1 MNVDA
6 ASLETSRPY
15 FPIYLDCL
23 RVDEVLDFDLY
34 IERAR
39 EYVLYR
45 SAAQPFT
52 EKTRD
57 ALLENN
63 IKRLFVSSF
72 DFPSYQKYLE
82 INLPELT
89 RDASIR
95 ETVRAG
101 LVYESALHLIK
112 DLFSKPAVS
121 ENVRRSQELVAS
133 TVGFVLT
140 SKTAFASLL
149 EIMAYD
155 YTTYTHS
162 INVCALSL
170 ALALHI
176 GINNPRDLQ
185 ILGTGALLHDI
196 GKTRVPESILN
207 KLEPLTPDEMFVIQR
222 HPKWGCDLAK
232 QTDLLE
238 EESYFPI
245 LQHHEREDGSG
256 YPNGI
261 AGKQIHLYGKITAI
275 ADVFDAMTTR
285 RAYRP
290 AFEAYPALRQMF
302 EDKDEFDSELL
313 SAFTRMLGPSE
324 EDEN

>member
-1 MNVDA
+1 M
-6 ASLETSRPY
+6 ETSHPY
-15 FPIYLDCL
+15 FPIYLECL

-52 EKTRD
+52 EKTRVS
-57 ALLENN
+57 LLENN
-63 IKRLFVSSF
+63 IKKLFVSSF
-72 DFPSYQKYLE
+72 DRPSYQTYLE
-82 INLPELT
+82 ANLPELT
-89 RDASIR
+89 RDTSIR

-101 LVYESALHLIK
+101 LVYESALYLIK
-112 DLFSKPAVS
+112 DLFSKPTLGD
-121 ENVRRSQELVAS
+121 NIKRSQELVES

-140 SKTAFASLL
+140 SQTAFASLL

-170 ALALHI
+170 ALALHV
-176 GINNPRDLQ
+176 GITNPRDLQ
-185 ILGTGALLHDI
+185 ILGAGALLHDI
-196 GKTRVPESILN
+196 GKTRIPESILN

-222 HPKWGCDLAK
+222 HPRWGCDLAR

-245 LQHHEREDGSG
+245 IQHHEREDGSG

-261 AGKQIHLYGKITAI
+261 GGKQIHLYGKITAI

-285 RAYRP
+285 RPYRP
-290 AFEAYPALRQMF
+290 AVDAYPALRLMF
-302 EDKDEFDSELL
+302 EQMGEFDSELL
-313 SAFTRMLGPSE
+313 NAFTRMLGPSE
-324 EDEN
+324 EVEA